1 MAVRATKV
9 RNVNIVQVVVLI
21 RYDEMTLEETGES
34 EQRWHKRCIFDPFGL
49 IKTQYKKTIK

>member
-34 EQRWHKRCIFDPFGL
+34 EQR
-49 IKTQYKKTIK
+49 